1 MSSHTSAVSQQ
12 ASWPACSPPAQRD
25 ASPAAAALLCVT
37 GESYPA
43 PPSRDHPAG
52 RAWPRR
58 DGTEVCAVPA
68 AVRQARLR
76 SRQVLRDWGL
86 GGISADAELL
96 VSELM
101 TNAIAVARSAPVE
114 RPAPVVRMWLLADTD
129 RVLVL
134 AWDPSPLPP
143 VLMHGDH
150 DSEHGRG
157 LRIVEALSTQ
167 WDWYRPQA
175 MPGKAVWAIAGKPQ
189 GLESV
194 P

>member
-1 MSSHTSAVSQQ
+1 MSSHTSAVSRQ
-12 ASWPACSPPAQRD
+12 APWHACSPLPQRD
-25 ASPAAAALLCVT
+25 ARPAAAALPCVI
-37 GESYPA
+37 GGSYPA
-43 PPSRDHPAG
+43 PPSGDHPAASP
-52 RAWPRR
+52 AWPRR
-58 DGTEVCAVPA
+58 DGIEMCAAPA

-86 GGISADAELL
+86 GELSADTELL

-101 TNAIAVARSAPVE
+101 TNAIAVARS
-114 RPAPVVRMWLLADTD
+114 APVVRMWLLADTD

-143 VLMHGDH
+143 LLMHSGD
-150 DSEHGRG
+150 DGEHGRG

-175 MPGKAVWAIAGKPQ
+175 MPGKAVWAIAGGPRA
-189 GLESV
+189 
-194 P
+194 